1 MATTNLASGVDI
13 RMLVRQALKQQPQPT
28 VTVLSS
34 LLAVQ
39 DSVHYLPDEAIEET
53 ASFCGTTVN
62 EVWSVASFYTNFRFT
77 PPAAHTLEVCWGP
90 TCHLAGA
97 QELLAIVQ
105 EEFGIDREGETK
117 DRSATLRYNTCL
129 GRVRAGAGRIPR
141 SSPQGP
147 YDSTVRQRTCPITP
161 VWTAA
166 VAGRLYQ

>member
-1 MATTNLASGVDI
+1 MATTNLAAGTDI

-39 DSVHYLPDEAIEET
+39 DSVHYLPPEAIEET

-77 PPAAHTLEVCWGP
+77 PPGDHTLEVCWGP

-105 EEFGIDREGETK
+105 EELGIDREGDTD

-129 GRVRAGAGRIPR
+129 GACAQAPVISLDHHHKGRMTPDSVRELAR
-141 SSPQGP
+141 SLRTRS
-147 YDSTVRQRTCPITP
+147 RQ
-161 VWTAA
+161 
-166 VAGRLYQ
+166 

>member
-1 MATTNLASGVDI
+1 MATTNLAADTNI

-39 DSVHYLPDEAIEET
+39 DFVHYLPPEAIEET
-53 ASFCGTTVN
+53 ASFCGTTTN

-105 EEFGIDREGETK
+105 EEFGIDREGETD
-117 DRSATLRYNTCL
+117 DRSATLRYNTWLGACAQAPVVSL
-129 GRVRAGAGRIPR
+129 DHHLKGRVTPDSVRELAR
-141 SSPQGP
+141 SLRSKSQ
-147 YDSTVRQRTCPITP
+147 Q
-161 VWTAA
+161 
-166 VAGRLYQ
+166 

>member
-1 MATTNLASGVDI
+1 MATTNLAADTNI

-39 DSVHYLPDEAIEET
+39 DFVHYLPPEAIEET
-53 ASFCGTTVN
+53 ASFCGTTTN

-105 EEFGIDREGETK
+105 EEFGIDREGETD
-117 DRSATLRYNTCL
+117 DRSATLRYNTCP
-129 GRVRAGAGRIPR
+129 GACA
-141 SSPQGP
+141 QGP
-147 YDSTVRQRTCPITP
+147 VVSLDHNLKGRGTPDSVRELARSLRSKSQ
-161 VWTAA
+161 
-166 VAGRLYQ
+166 Q

>member
-1 MATTNLASGVDI
+1 MAASTDI

-39 DSVHYLPDEAIEET
+39 DSVHYLPPEAIDET

-105 EEFGIDREGETK
+105 EELGIDGEGET
-117 DRSATLRYNTCL
+117 DDQSATLVYNTCL
-129 GRVRAGAGRIPR
+129 GACAQAPVVSLDHHLKGRV
-141 SSPQGP
+141 
-147 YDSTVRQRTCPITP
+147 TP
-161 VWTAA
+161 VSVRELARSLRA
-166 VAGRLYQ
+166 KSQQ

>member
-39 DSVHYLPDEAIEET
+39 DAVHYLPDEAIEET
-53 ASFCGTTVN
+53 AGFCGTTVN

-97 QELLAIVQ
+97 QELLSIVQ
-105 EEFGIDREGETK
+105 EEFGIDREGETD

-129 GRVRAGAGRIPR
+129 GACAQAPVVSLDHHLKGRMTPQSVRDLAR
-141 SSPQGP
+141 SLRSGPQ
-147 YDSTVRQRTCPITP
+147 Q
-161 VWTAA
+161 
-166 VAGRLYQ
+166 